1 MHRKYVLNKLIC
13 FKVLYKQYTYT
24 IHNFSGDEDEDEVST
39 TNEESNSDDDDPV
52 EQPSCSKNVF
62 SLLEND

>member
-1 MHRKYVLNKLIC
+1 MSI
-13 FKVLYKQYTYT
+13 Q
-24 IHNFSGDEDEDEVST
+24 FSGDEEDDEVRT
-39 TNEESNSDDDDPV
+39 TNDESNSDDDDDDPV